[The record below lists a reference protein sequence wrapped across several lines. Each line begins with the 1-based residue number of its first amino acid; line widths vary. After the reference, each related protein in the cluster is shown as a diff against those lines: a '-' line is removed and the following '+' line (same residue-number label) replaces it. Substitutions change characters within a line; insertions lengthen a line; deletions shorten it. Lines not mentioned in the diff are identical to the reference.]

1 VVEARLKV
9 AHLGDRNR
17 DEFVKNCPKCCPIHF
32 FVKRIALLV
41 LGGKVAQ
48 KIRAT

>member
-32 FVKRIALLV
+32 LSNV
-41 LGGKVAQ
+41 LHYLY
-48 KIRAT
+48 